1 MPTPF
6 QEYAVKTLK
15 GLREVKDLTFSG
27 EAQATVIIDY
37 SGIQLPWVLGR
48 LDQIASMWRA
58 YYPHAGMTVTAVD
71 DNYIGRF
78 PLDTVEAVLGSGKVP
93 TAYEY

>member
-6 QEYAVKTLK
+6 QEYARKTLR
-15 GLREVKDLTFSG
+15 GLREVKDITFSG
-27 EAQATVIIDY
+27 ETQATVLIDY

-48 LDQIASMWRA
+48 LDQIASMWKA
-58 YYPHAGMTVTAVD
+58 YYPDAGMTVTSQN

-78 PLDTVEAVLGSGKVP
+78 PLDTVEAVLGSGVVA
-93 TAYEY
+93 TTYD